1 MSLFCILKMAEKLH
15 FLRTCNSE
23 VIDMNPYIVYV
34 KLDEENR
41 ITSVD
46 SSAFLR
52 ETDGWTEIDSGYGDK
67 HHHAQGNYFD
77 KPPCDERGIYRYK
90 AYQFVDAPA
99 GKIIARFFKN
109 DEEYVI
115 LERTQEEMD
124 ADYVPPEVKP
134 TDAERISKLESEK
147 KLLTAQ
153 VQALSDRNDFMED
166 CIAEMATIV
175 YA

>member
-1 MSLFCILKMAEKLH
+1 MEM
-15 FLRTCNSE
+15 R
-23 VIDMNPYIVYV
+23 PYIVYV
-34 KLDEENR
+34 KVDESNR
-41 ITSVD
+41 VTSIN

-52 ETDGWTEIDSGYGDK
+52 ETNGWVQIDSGHGDRY
-67 HHHAQGNYFD
+67 HHAQGNYFD
-77 KPPCDERGIYRYK
+77 KPLCDERGIYRYK
-90 AYQFVDAPA
+90 AYQFVDTPA

-109 DEEYVI
+109 GEEYVI

-134 TDAERISKLESEK
+134 TDTERILQLESEK

>member
-1 MSLFCILKMAEKLH
+1 MEY
-15 FLRTCNSE
+15 
-23 VIDMNPYIVYV
+23 DNPYIVYV
-34 KLDEENR
+34 RTDSNDC
-41 ITSVD
+41 ITSVN
-46 SSAFLR
+46 SSAFLPKI
-52 ETDGWTEIDSGYGDK
+52 TGWVEIDSGFGDK
-67 HHHAQGNYFD
+67 YHHAQGNYFD
-77 KPPCDERGIYRYK
+77 KPLCDERGIYRYK

-109 DEEYVI
+109 GEEYVI
-115 LERTQEEMD
+115 LERMQEEMD

-134 TDAERISKLESEK
+134 TDAERILQLESEK